1 MLGTGK
7 VSFILFFLKDGTA
20 KGNLEA
26 VMVRD
31 AMPMGD
37 VIS

>member
-1 MLGTGK
+1 MLGTGQFL
-7 VSFILFFLKDGTA
+7 SFLVFSKA
-20 KGNLEA
+20 ANGNLEA